1 MTQVIACID
10 GSESTSAVCD
20 YAAWAS
26 TRLSAPLLLLH
37 VLDEA
42 RYPSEANLSGS
53 IGLGSVATLQKELA
67 DLDAKRNQL
76 ALDQGQLMLEAAK
89 EKVIADGITHPVMRQ
104 RHGELVTT
112 LQELEDDTRLLVI
125 GKQGEAHPAPGT
137 RVGSNQ
143 LGDNVERVVRSM
155 HRPVLITT
163 GEFTQPESVMLAF
176 DGSAT
181 MDKAVEMIAAS
192 PLFKGMPCHLVTV
205 CDDSDAARKKAIE
218 NAAKRLTDAGHDVTT
233 AFLAGE
239 VEIALH
245 QYQQQK
251 EIDLVV
257 MGAYGHSRIREFF
270 VGSST
275 NALLRGAT
283 VPHLILR

>member
-10 GSESTSAVCD
+10 GSDSASAVCD
-20 YAAWAS
+20 YAAWAA
-26 TRLSAPLLLLH
+26 TQLSAPLLLLH

-53 IGLGSVATLQKELA
+53 IGLGAVATLQKELA

-76 ALDQGQLMLEAAK
+76 ALEQGQLMLEAAK
-89 EKVIADGITHPVMRQ
+89 EKVIADGVVHPVLRQ
-104 RHGELVTT
+104 RHGEL
-112 LQELEDDTRLLVI
+112 LASLKELEEDTRLLVI
-125 GKQGEAHPAPGT
+125 GKQGEAHPDPGAQ
-137 RVGSNQ
+137 V
-143 LGDNVERVVRSM
+143 GDNVERVVRSM

-163 GEFTQPESVMLAF
+163 GEFEQPTSVMLAF

-181 MDKAVEMIAAS
+181 MAKAIDMISAS
-192 PLFKGMPCHLVTV
+192 ALFKGLPCHLVTV
-205 CDDSDAARKKAIE
+205 GNDSDALQG
-218 NAAKRLTDAGHDVTT
+218 AAKQLRNAGHDVTV
-233 AFLAGE
+233 AFLSGD
-239 VEIALH
+239 VENALH

-251 EIDLVV
+251 DISLVV

-270 VGSST
+270 VGSTT